1 LHPASESSLGSPW
14 HPRGCTSS
22 HEVFRPLS
30 ATQPSRATTPG
41 LCLPGSRCVL
51 ALTMR
56 LDALLPGTV
65 SLVFFQPGAL
75 TGFHPS
81 ERDLTEI
88 AAPLGAK
95 HPLLRFAMPERRA
108 FDAVA
113 GATSY
118 CPYAASLQGL
128 VPLPVGASGSDI
140 TLCRRPGSPG
150 FHPPWGFPPPRSR
163 LRGRAL
169 ARHRAETHGPATVSA
184 GTHVPACYGSAWLL

>member
-1 LHPASESSLGSPW
+1 LHPASESALGSSW
-14 HPRGCTSS
+14 HPHGCTSS
-22 HEVFRPLS
+22 HEVLRPLS

-41 LCLPGSRCVL
+41 LCLPGSSCVL

-56 LDALLPGTV
+56 LDALLPGPV

-81 ERDLTEI
+81 EHDLTEI

-95 HPLLRFAMPERRA
+95 PPLLRFAMPVRRV

-113 GATSY
+113 GATDY
-118 CPYAASLQGL
+118 RPYAASLQGL
-128 VPLPVGASGSDI
+128 VPLPVGASGSDV
-140 TLCRRPGSPG
+140 TLHRRPGSPG
-150 FHPPWGFPPPRSR
+150 FHPPWGFPPPCSR

-169 ARHRAETHGPATVSA
+169 ARHRAETHGPATFVEDTRVSRL
-184 GTHVPACYGSAWLL
+184 W